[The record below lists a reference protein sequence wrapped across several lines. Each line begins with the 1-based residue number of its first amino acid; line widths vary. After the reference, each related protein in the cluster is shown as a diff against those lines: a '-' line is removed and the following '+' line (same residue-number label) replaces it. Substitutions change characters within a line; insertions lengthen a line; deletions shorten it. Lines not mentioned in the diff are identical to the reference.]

1 MVYIYID
8 GPSSVW
14 IYARV
19 QTFWPRKK
27 TRLRW
32 FYSNPQLCSTK
43 QQNMFNRRCFIQQNK
58 TTKHPLSIEVSNI
71 KPLAIIT
78 LKRQTGSMDSLLWK
92 SQTTKL
98 KSIYLHY
105 KAQTTLTGFTAK
117 SSQSLVHPWKQL
129 SPVSQIKIDCYVFG
143 KKQCFVFFRPIS
155 VFFAWFRFF
164 SPGLFILLEI
174 LAWVCTRNK
183 TGPVLISIER
193 YIARQLVT
201 EKSRQHSTSLLGLY
215 CTKG

>member
-14 IYARV
+14 IYAQV

-27 TRLRW
+27 TSLRW

-58 TTKHPLSIEVSNI
+58 TTKHPLSIDVSNI

-78 LKRQTGSMDSLLWK
+78 LKRQTGSMDGLLWK

-105 KAQTTLTGFTAK
+105 KAHATPHRVYSQIVTEPGSSMKTTLT
-117 SSQSLVHPWKQL
+117 SQPEQDRLLCFWKKC
-129 SPVSQIKIDCYVFG
+129 VSG
-143 KKQCFVFFRPIS
+143 FFRLISGFFRLVS
-155 VFFAWFRFF
+155 VFFARVVHMKKCASGNF
-164 SPGLFILLEI
+164 GL
-174 LAWVCTRNK
+174 
-183 TGPVLISIER
+183 
-193 YIARQLVT
+193 
-201 EKSRQHSTSLLGLY
+201 SL
-215 CTKG
+215 

>member
-1 MVYIYID
+1 MEVSQNRDTPTCLFYNGKSENDMDDLGVALWLRKPPYLRNPQPGILD

-19 QTFWPRKK
+19 QKFWPRKK

-43 QQNMFNRRCFIQQNK
+43 QQNIFYRRGFIQQNK
-58 TTKHPLSIEVSNI
+58 SSKHPLSIDVSNI
-71 KPLAIIT
+71 KPLAIMT

-105 KAQTTLTGFTAK
+105 KAHATPHRVYSQIVTEPGSSMKTTLT
-117 SSQSLVHPWKQL
+117 SQPDQDRK
-129 SPVSQIKIDCYVFG
+129 KTVFR
-143 KKQCFVFFRPIS
+143 FLFARLVFFRLIS
-155 VFFAWFRFF
+155 FFFARVVHMKKCASGNF
-164 SPGLFILLEI
+164 GL
-174 LAWVCTRNK
+174 
-183 TGPVLISIER
+183 
-193 YIARQLVT
+193 
-201 EKSRQHSTSLLGLY
+201 SL
-215 CTKG
+215 

>member
-1 MVYIYID
+1 MVYIYIYID

-14 IYARV
+14 IYAQV

-58 TTKHPLSIEVSNI
+58 TTKHPLSIDVSNI

-78 LKRQTGSMDSLLWK
+78 LKRQTGSMDGLLWK

-105 KAQTTLTGFTAK
+105 KAHATPHRVYSQIVTEPGSSMKTTLT
-117 SSQSLVHPWKQL
+117 SQPDQDRKKTVFRFLFARLVFF
-129 SPVSQIKIDCYVFG
+129 SPD
-143 KKQCFVFFRPIS
+143 FVFFRPGCS
-155 VFFAWFRFF
+155 YFWKFWPEFV
-164 SPGLFILLEI
+164 
-174 LAWVCTRNK
+174 
-183 TGPVLISIER
+183 
-193 YIARQLVT
+193 LVT
-201 EKSRQHSTSLLGLY
+201 KQALSLSA
-215 CTKG
+215 

>member
-1 MVYIYID
+1 
-8 GPSSVW
+8 
-14 IYARV
+14 
-19 QTFWPRKK
+19 
-27 TRLRW
+27 
-32 FYSNPQLCSTK
+32 
-43 QQNMFNRRCFIQQNK
+43 
-58 TTKHPLSIEVSNI
+58 
-71 KPLAIIT
+71 

-105 KAQTTLTGFTAK
+105 KAHATPHRVYSQIVTEPGSSMKTTLTRQPDQDRLLCF
-117 SSQSLVHPWKQL
+117 WK
-129 SPVSQIKIDCYVFG
+129 KTVFR
-143 KKQCFVFFRPIS
+143 FFRPIS

>member
-1 MVYIYID
+1 MEVSQNRDTPTCLFYNGKSENDMDDLGVALWLRKPPYLRNPQPGILD

-19 QTFWPRKK
+19 QKFWPRKK

-43 QQNMFNRRCFIQQNK
+43 QQNIFNRRGFIQQNK
-58 TTKHPLSIEVSNI
+58 STKHPLSIDVSNI
-71 KPLAIIT
+71 KPLAIMT

-105 KAQTTLTGFTAK
+105 KAHTTLTGFTAK

-129 SPVSQIKIDCYVFG
+129 SPVSQNKIDCYVFG
-143 KKQCFVFFRPIS
+143 KKTCFG
-155 VFFAWFRFF
+155 FF
-164 SPGLFILLEI
+164 SPD
-174 LAWVCTRNK
+174 
-183 TGPVLISIER
+183 
-193 YIARQLVT
+193 
-201 EKSRQHSTSLLGLY
+201 
-215 CTKG
+215 

>member
-1 MVYIYID
+1 MVYIYIYID

-14 IYARV
+14 IYAQV

-32 FYSNPQLCSTK
+32 FYSNPHLCSTK

-58 TTKHPLSIEVSNI
+58 TTKHPLSIDVSNI

-78 LKRQTGSMDSLLWK
+78 LKRQTGSMDGLLWK

-105 KAQTTLTGFTAK
+105 KAHATPHRVYSQIVTEPGSSMKITLT
-117 SSQSLVHPWKQL
+117 SQPDQDRK
-129 SPVSQIKIDCYVFG
+129 KTVFR
-143 KKQCFVFFRPIS
+143 FLFARLVFFSPDF
-155 VFFAWFRFF
+155 VFF

-201 EKSRQHSTSLLGLY
+201 EKSRQHSTSLLGFY
-215 CTKG
+215 CTKR